1 MMRPLRLH
9 HCRFSEPSGR
19 DMLLS
24 RHLMC
29 LCVLLAG
36 TWGVT
41 ASAQTSNPTTIARS
55 SNLSAALAPE
65 DWQKVEIGVDRGLAW
80 LAAQQAEDG
89 SFPGIEVAQ
98 PATTSLAVM
107 AFLSRGHLPGR
118 GNYGQ
123 KLDRAIDYVLATQRS
138 RGVFSLIAPVPPAI
152 HLSAAQ
158 TVHYNHAIAGLMLG
172 EVYGMTNGERSER
185 IEIALHRALLYHRE
199 VQTWGKQLPTDVGG
213 FRYGA
218 PEAPNASSDLSVTGW
233 GLMFYRSARN
243 AEFNVPKAYFD
254 EGLDFVE
261 RCYETD
267 PALHLKGVFRYRP
280 KVNETDAPQIT
291 LPNTSSAALTLIL
304 GGRQDRRSVQAAI
317 QWIEGRE
324 YPRLF
329 GESYFYLGTYY
340 TSQALAQVGGAPWNK
355 VYPQI
360 AHNLLEVQTKSGAW
374 PGGPQSER
382 TYGESYS
389 TSLAILAL
397 TPPYQLL
404 PIFQR

>member
-1 MMRPLRLH
+1 MY
-9 HCRFSEPSGR
+9 G
-19 DMLLS
+19 
-24 RHLMC
+24 RHL
-29 LCVLLAG
+29 
-36 TWGVT
+36 
-41 ASAQTSNPTTIARS
+41 N
-55 SNLSAALAPE
+55 
-65 DWQKVEIGVDRGLAW
+65 
-80 LAAQQAEDG
+80 
-89 SFPGIEVAQ
+89 
-98 PATTSLAVM
+98 
-107 AFLSRGHLPGR
+107 
-118 GNYGQ
+118 
-123 KLDRAIDYVLATQRS
+123 RAIDYVLATQRS
-138 RGVFSLIAPVPPAI
+138 RGVFSRIAPVPPAT

-172 EVYGMTNGERSER
+172 EVYGMTHGERSER

-199 VQTWGKQLPTDVGG
+199 VQAWGKQLPTDAGG

-218 PEAPNASSDLSVTGW
+218 PEGPDASSDLSVTGW
-233 GLMFYRSARN
+233 SLMFYRSARN
-243 AEFNVPKAYFD
+243 AEFNVPKVYFD

-304 GGRQDRRSVQAAI
+304 GGRQDRRSVQTAI
-317 QWIEGRE
+317 EWIEGRD

-329 GESYFYLGTYY
+329 GESYYYLATYY

-360 AHNLLEVQTKSGAW
+360 AHSLLEVQTKAGAW
-374 PGGPQSER
+374 PGGTQSER
-382 TYGESYS
+382 TYGPSYS